1 MDIICPKLEKTFGD
15 TVKKFRETK
24 GLTLREV
31 AEVLAIDTSM
41 LGKIE
46 KNTRT
51 PTSLIIEKLSEL
63 FDVSVKELR
72 VSYLSDIV
80 VYNVVKDEEI
90 AQAVLQAAKK
100 KIVYLKE
107 INSL

>member
-1 MDIICPKLEKTFGD
+1 LEKTFGD
-15 TVKKFRETK
+15 TVKKLRESR

-51 PTSLIIEKLSEL
+51 PTGIIIEKFSEL
-63 FDVSVKELR
+63 FDVSIKELK

-80 VYNVVKDEEI
+80 VYNVVKDKQI
-90 AQAVLQAAKK
+90 AAEVLQAAKK